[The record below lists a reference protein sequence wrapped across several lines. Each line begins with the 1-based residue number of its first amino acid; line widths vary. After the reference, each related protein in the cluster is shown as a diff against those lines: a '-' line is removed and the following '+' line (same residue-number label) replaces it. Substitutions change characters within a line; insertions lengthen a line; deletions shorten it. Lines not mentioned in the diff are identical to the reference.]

1 MKKGFTL
8 IEMLVV
14 IGMIAVLT
22 AASMVGYTKF
32 VKQAENAKNQELVS
46 NVVTALTAIY
56 QIDGAWPKRLVTGAM
71 QTPPFLDENAALP
84 LGKRGY
90 LTLDYD
96 SAANTLRGYDRFG
109 VLTQDGVA
117 ILKRRGTKVQK
128 TEVEGY
134 LVCYA
139 IDDDGDGIVDIDSLG
154 VRVRATACA
163 WCTGKKTKGQ
173 ASVVK
178 SWTAGQEVR

>member
-1 MKKGFTL
+1 MKRGFTL

-56 QIDGAWPKRLVTGAM
+56 QIDGAWPKRLVSGAM
-71 QTPPFLDENAALP
+71 QTPPYLDENAAIP

-96 SAANTLRGYDRFG
+96 KNTNTLKGYDRFG
-109 VLTQDGVA
+109 VITPDGTA
-117 ILKRRGTKVQK
+117 ILKRRGTNVQK
-128 TEVEGY
+128 NEIEGY

-139 IDDDGDGIVDIDSLG
+139 IDEDGDGITEVSDLS

-163 WCTGKKTKGQ
+163 WCAGKKEKGKT
-173 ASVVK
+173 SIVK
-178 SWTAGQEVR
+178 SWTKGQEVR